1 MEKNITP
8 GSVGLGG
15 GGVFLSISG
24 QVDTNIHDLKN
35 ITILGKVVL
44 TQKRLSISEE
54 PNQTL
59 V

>member
-1 MEKNITP
+1 M
-8 GSVGLGG
+8 
-15 GGVFLSISG
+15 SISG
-24 QVDTNIHDLKN
+24 PIDTNIHDLRN

-44 TQKRLSISEE
+44 THKRLSISSE